1 MDLGIN
7 LAIDLSCGNRATVS
21 FTSEQQRRRLYSV
34 EGILWRGIKGSSH
47 TNELGNRRRSLHTL
61 PSEDQKEQEK
71 TDILTSTLP
80 KNYNR
85 GASTAS
91 RANRYQATSR
101 HGSDDYSEHSIIAV
115 IVKLLSIRA
124 PLLVPQSSNLTDH
137 LFRKEDVLN
146 PDLMGLV
153 FFLSSLATF
162 SVSQLCKKLPT
173 SSIAADRSKS
183 FPLPVS
189 LLAWLSFSTVG

>member
-1 MDLGIN
+1 M
-7 LAIDLSCGNRATVS
+7 
-21 FTSEQQRRRLYSV
+21 
-34 EGILWRGIKGSSH
+34 
-47 TNELGNRRRSLHTL
+47 L

-80 KNYNR
+80 ENYNR

-91 RANRYQATSR
+91 RANRYQAISR
-101 HGSDDYSEHSIIAV
+101 HGSDNYSEHSITAV
-115 IVKLLSIRA
+115 IVQLLSMWA
-124 PLLVPQSSNLTDH
+124 PLLVPQSSNLTNH

-162 SVSQLCKKLPT
+162 SVSQLCKKLPI

-183 FPLPVS
+183 FPLPFS
-189 LLAWLSFSTVG
+189 LLAWLSFPAVGRYPVLVEVWNRCLA